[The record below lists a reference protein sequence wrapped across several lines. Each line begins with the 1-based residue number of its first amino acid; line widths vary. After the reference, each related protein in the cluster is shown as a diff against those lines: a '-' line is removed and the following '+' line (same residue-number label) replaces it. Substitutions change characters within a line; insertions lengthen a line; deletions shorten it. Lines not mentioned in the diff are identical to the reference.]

1 MQLFLHV
8 QNFDYNNYMQG
19 LIIRLFPSLN
29 PHLVSTPVSSA
40 IMTPPENDHLPLPPI
55 PLASAPVAPLSSEN
69 YTAPQTAHVPA
80 PETSFHSVTAA
91 GVAGTGIDSGMRR
104 LEERSKPS
112 PLHSKFTTKK
122 NIIIMSVIAAV
133 IVISVIVIVV
143 VVVFVTKKPSSTE
156 NSSYSS
162 SSGSP
167 TSTRSYAGAVPTS
180 AASSAAFQSAQASIA
195 ALPSCVKSC
204 LGEIPALKG
213 TSWDNISLDQLKSL
227 CSENNVMNHLIH
239 LLNL

>member
-1 MQLFLHV
+1 
-8 QNFDYNNYMQG
+8 
-19 LIIRLFPSLN
+19 
-29 PHLVSTPVSSA
+29 
-40 IMTPPENDHLPLPPI
+40 MTPSENDHVPLRPI
-55 PLASAPVAPLSSEN
+55 SLASAPVAPLSSEN

-80 PETSFHSVTAA
+80 PETSFQSVTAA

-112 PLHSKFTTKK
+112 PQHSKFTTKK

-133 IVISVIVIVV
+133 IVISVVVI
-143 VVVFVTKKPSSTE
+143 VFVTKKPSSTE

-167 TSTRSYAGAVPTS
+167 TSTRSYTGAVPTS

-204 LGEIPALKG
+204 LGEIPELKG
-213 TSWDNISLDQLKSL
+213 SSLDKITLDQLKSL